1 MLADLNSASNVLITG
16 ATGLIGGEIVRR
28 LTSSGTGTVWTL
40 VRPKLGEGPSERLR
54 QRLARS
60 GDARRP
66 RRVRAIAGD
75 VTLPGWGLSSNDA
88 RDVAERADW
97 IIHVAA
103 DTAFGSQ
110 SDTTR
115 TNVESVR
122 QLIDLA
128 RRCER
133 TPKIAYMGTATSVGD
148 VRNCCVAEGD
158 GGRSQA
164 RHHNE
169 YTQSKAIAE
178 ELLATSGLPAV
189 TLLPTIVLS
198 ADLPDR
204 EFARQ
209 ILWFA
214 ALGVLY
220 DALPIEADARLD
232 LVDVGFVAD
241 ATLALLASGRL
252 EHDRYHLSAG
262 PARAIRFADLTR
274 LVEEAYGRDSPVRLV
289 PPADWGRQEQKE
301 YVRSPVQRRMY
312 RSLGHYLPFINMDVV
327 YDDSRLRE
335 AVGPSPAV
343 RPVEDYIGDL
353 FRLIRTNEA
362 ILEAAAP

>member
-1 MLADLNSASNVLITG
+1 MDADLNPGSNVLITG

-28 LTSSGTGTVWTL
+28 LAEGGTGTVWTL

-54 QRLARS
+54 RRLARS
-60 GDARRP
+60 GNGEP
-66 RRVRAIAGD
+66 GRVRAVSGD
-75 VTLPGWGLSSNDA
+75 VTLPGWGLKAEDA

-103 DTAFGSQ
+103 DTAFGSRG
-110 SDTTR
+110 DTAR

-122 QLIDLA
+122 QLIGLA
-128 RRCER
+128 RGCRR
-133 TPKIAYMGTATSVGD
+133 APKVAYMGTATSVGD
-148 VRNCCVAEGD
+148 VKDRCVDEAE
-158 GGRSQA
+158 GGRSYA

-178 ELLATSGLPAV
+178 ELLAASGLPAV

-198 ADLPDR
+198 AGLPDR

-214 ALGVLY
+214 ALGMMY
-220 DALPIEADARLD
+220 DALPIKADARLD

-241 ATLALLASGRL
+241 ATLALLASGPL
-252 EHDRYHLSAG
+252 AHDRYHLSAG
-262 PARAIRFADLTR
+262 PNGAIRFADLTR
-274 LVEEAYGRDSPVRLV
+274 LVEDAYGRDTPVRLV
-289 PPADWGRQEQKE
+289 PPDQWGRQEQRE
-301 YVRSPVQRRMY
+301 YVRSAVQRRMY

-327 YDDSRLRE
+327 YDDSRLRQ
-335 AVGPSPAV
+335 AVGPNPPV
-343 RPVEDYIGDL
+343 RPVGDYIGDL
-353 FRLIRTNEA
+353 FKLIQTEEA
-362 ILEAAAP
+362 ILEAAIP